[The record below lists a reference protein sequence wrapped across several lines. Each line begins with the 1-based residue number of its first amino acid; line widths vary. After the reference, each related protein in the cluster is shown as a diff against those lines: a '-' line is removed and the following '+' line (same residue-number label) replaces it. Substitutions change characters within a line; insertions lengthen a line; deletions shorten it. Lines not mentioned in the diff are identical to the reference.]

1 MYVCVCVCVYV
12 WLEDAPRHR
21 SVCVAME
28 GGRHHPGRDAGL
40 RSRSRSPVVQPVVA
54 PVLRRQA
61 VVAPVLR
68 RQPVVAPR
76 SQTEPLKLLARV
88 YAESAISGLVST
100 TFTLTSNT
108 PLGKLMTTWC
118 AHQNVDS
125 SDACF
130 MNGKVEIQKNTTIAG
145 SGLWPCPSCGE
156 VVIHVIP
163 RHEKDCAST
172 PAGLRLGPVED
183 TVLHLLEAPRS
194 CCQYD

>member
-1 MYVCVCVCVYV
+1 MTQAGTLSFVAPELDAWHDEGVQCSSRTLPTLRVCVAREAQV
-12 WLEDAPRHR
+12 DAPRHR

-68 RQPVVAPR
+68 RQPVF
-76 SQTEPLKLLARV
+76 SQTEPLKLVARV

-118 AHQNVDS
+118 ARQNVDS

-130 MNGKVEIQKNTTIAG
+130 MKGKVEIQHDHRRERPVAVPILWR
-145 SGLWPCPSCGE
+145 SG
-156 VVIHVIP
+156 HP
-163 RHEKDCAST
+163 RNSPT
-172 PAGLRLGPVED
+172 
-183 TVLHLLEAPRS
+183 
-194 CCQYD
+194 